1 MFLIIDFPSDI
12 PEEYEE
18 ADELLMFVG
27 EMIEEEEMKTAII
40 VPEKYEQI
48 RFVYAVMKY
57 LTKDT
62 DAEVSCRL
70 NEPFKSMG
78 SVSVE
83 TEEITFTNTE
93 WFARAA
99 GYASNLDIYPLV
111 NGKIRI
117 DFTFHHITTPIE

>member
-1 MFLIIDFPSDI
+1 MIIDFPSDI

-57 LTKDT
+57 LTKGT

-99 GYASNLDIYPLV
+99 VYASNLDIYPLV